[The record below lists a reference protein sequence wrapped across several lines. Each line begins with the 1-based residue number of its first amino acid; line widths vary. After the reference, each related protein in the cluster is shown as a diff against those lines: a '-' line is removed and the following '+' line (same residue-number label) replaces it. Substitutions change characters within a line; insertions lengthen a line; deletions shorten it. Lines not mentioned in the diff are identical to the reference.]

1 MPSSFFAASVFQVVL
16 TPPNVLG
23 SITAFA
29 PQNPW
34 DSRGC
39 QLLMLHKDLVI
50 CSIQSSLLLIKAFYL
65 LPSLLEN
72 HKVFT
77 YSLLQLKGFF
87 FSLTPRTSFVLLP
100 SMDTTYQSF
109 LYLLFLDLEILQVFH
124 TFTPITTQARLPV
137 WKTIKL
143 SCEAGSKNNVS
154 HLLST

>member
-1 MPSSFFAASVFQVVL
+1 MPSSFLAASVFQVVL

-87 FSLTPRTSFVLLP
+87 FFNTKNLFRSSSLNGYHLSKFSIPTFLRFGNIASFSYFHPHYHPGQVTS
-100 SMDTTYQSF
+100 
-109 LYLLFLDLEILQVFH
+109 LE
-124 TFTPITTQARLPV
+124 
-137 WKTIKL
+137 
-143 SCEAGSKNNVS
+143 NNKVIM
-154 HLLST
+154 